1 MMRTD
6 IILVLILFTL
16 TLVSCDRR
24 PVNDEPLWTMTA
36 EQRDSA
42 TFARTRHFQTGYN
55 FLVTSDSLPLYA
67 EIPSFPSGFISADS
81 VMVYAK
87 EPLVVAEVRRV
98 PAEGHP
104 AYWIKVA
111 RDQSSMGWTSESHL
125 MRSVVPVDPISRF
138 IHAFSN
144 RRLVAG
150 AVILACMSV
159 VMFYR
164 KVRRG
169 QMRMVLFRD
178 IRSFYPTALC
188 HATAVAAVL
197 YRSVLAFSHD
207 AWTAFYYEPSL
218 NPFLWPPLL
227 GAFLACVWLWLVLLL
242 AACDDIR
249 RQLAPWPSIIY
260 FLGIMSVC
268 LFLYLFFSILPSVG
282 LCYICL
288 PPCAAC
294 FVWQWHKRA
303 RSAYV
308 CGRCGQPMEGKGRCP
323 RCGAVNT

>member
-1 MMRTD
+1 MRTD
-6 IILVLILFTL
+6 IILVLTLFTL

-188 HATAVAAVL
+188 LATAVAAVL

-227 GAFLACVWLWLVLLL
+227 GAVSC
-242 AACDDIR
+242 R
-249 RQLAPWPSIIY
+249 
-260 FLGIMSVC
+260 SVC
-268 LFLYLFFSILPSVG
+268 FYTCFSQYCHRSVYAISV
-282 LCYICL
+282 CRRV
-288 PPCAAC
+288 PPVSSGSGTNMPIRATCAAIAASL
-294 FVWQWHKRA
+294 WRA
-303 RSAYV
+303 RAGV
-308 CGRCGQPMEGKGRCP
+308 RVAER
-323 RCGAVNT
+323 